1 MTLKNSIPYIIIAL
15 LVVALFWRKNSP
27 LKSDVDQISTARND
41 TLRKEPDGSVSKAVF
56 AAEDVEMLRQEL
68 SLKDAKLAEMVKKG
82 AKTGIKT
89 VVEWRIDSVVVNVP
103 AVDSI
108 KRGIRN
114 ATVKT
119 KDYTANITSW
129 PDSTRIALSAV
140 DTVRYSI
147 GKDFRLNANHSFK
160 GLKVVEL
167 ESFYV
172 KPQQNKTGWKFFAG
186 AILGGLI
193 VYGAVK

>member
-15 LVVALFWRKNSP
+15 LVVALFWRKDLP
-27 LKSDVDQISTARND
+27 LKSDVDQISTARTD
-41 TLRKEPDGSVSKAVF
+41 TLRNEPDGSVSKAIF
-56 AAEDVEMLRQEL
+56 AAEDVEMLRREL
-68 SLKDAKLAEMVKKG
+68 AVKDAKLAEMVKKG

-89 VVEWRIDSVVVNVP
+89 VVEWRIDTVVVN
-103 AVDSI
+103 ADSI
-108 KRGIRN
+108 RSDIRN

-129 PDSTRIALSAV
+129 PDSTRMALSAV

-172 KPQQNKTGWKFFAG
+172 KPQQKKTGWKFFAG
-186 AILGGLI
+186 AVLGGLI

>member
-15 LVVALFWRKNSP
+15 LVVALFWRIDLP
-27 LKSDVDQISTARND
+27 LKSDVDQISIARND
-41 TLRKEPDGSVSKAVF
+41 TLRNEPDGSVSKSVF

-68 SLKDAKLAEMVKKG
+68 ALKDAKLAEMVKKG
-82 AKTGIKT
+82 AKTGIKA
-89 VVEWRIDSVVVNVP
+89 VVEWRIDTVVVNV
-103 AVDSI
+103 DSI
-108 KRGIRN
+108 RSDIRN
-114 ATVKT
+114 ATIKT

-129 PDSTRIALSAV
+129 PDSTRMALSAI

-172 KPQQNKTGWKFFAG
+172 KPQQRKTGWKFFAG
-186 AILGGLI
+186 TFLGGLI
-193 VYGAVK
+193 VYGTVR

>member
-15 LVVALFWRKNSP
+15 LVVALFWHIDSP
-27 LKSDVDQISTARND
+27 LKSDVDQISIARND
-41 TLRKEPDGSVSKAVF
+41 TLRNEPDGSVSKAVF

-68 SLKDAKLAEMVKKG
+68 AVKDAKLAEMVKKG

-89 VVEWRIDSVVVNVP
+89 VVEWRIDTVVVNT
-103 AVDSI
+103 DSI
-108 KRGIRN
+108 RSDIRN
-114 ATVKT
+114 AAVKT

-129 PDSTRIALSAV
+129 TDSTRMALSAV

-172 KPQQNKTGWKFFAG
+172 KPQQKKTGWKFFAG
-186 AILGGLI
+186 AVLGGLI
-193 VYGAVK
+193 VYGAVR

>member
-15 LVVALFWRKNSP
+15 LVVALFWRKDSH

-56 AAEDVEMLRQEL
+56 AAEDAEMLRREIAV
-68 SLKDAKLAEMVKKG
+68 KDAKLAEMVKKG

-89 VVEWRIDSVVVNVP
+89 VVEWRIDTVVVNIPVS
-103 AVDSI
+103 DSI
-108 KRGIRN
+108 ISDIRN

-129 PDSTRIALSAV
+129 PDSTRMALSAI

-172 KPQQNKTGWKFFAG
+172 KPQQKKTGWKFFAG
-186 AILGGLI
+186 AVLGGLI